1 MHNDM
6 EQQITD
12 PVFGELAIEEME
24 ELAAPGFMDGLVA
37 DIGFAAS
44 IGSAVALT

>member
-1 MHNDM
+1 M

-12 PVFGELAIEEME
+12 PVLGEFAVEEME
-24 ELAAPGFMDGLVA
+24 ELTAPGFMDGLVA
-37 DIGFAAS
+37 GVGFAAT